1 VKRVYHNPIYKKSFL
16 CSYDLQFFAKEGPG
30 GEKTEDA
37 TSKKLSDARKE
48 GKVAKS
54 TEIVMAVTLLGLFLG
69 VRLYALTLGEQL
81 IGVFNRIY
89 ALISMESQDNSA
101 QKVLTGMVGYCFSRI
116 VLLALP
122 FFLIAFCIGLFGNIA
137 QFGFKITTK
146 PMEPK
151 LSKFNPISGFQ
162 RIFSKDKLIELL
174 KSVLKIGAVSIVV
187 YSILKDHVED
197 LLMLYSL
204 SLFQAIGLVGRLVID
219 IGIRIS
225 ILFIC
230 IGIFD
235 IFYQKRKFKE
245 DMKMTKQEVKDEY
258 KNSEGDPQI
267 KGKIRSR
274 MREASQRRMMQ
285 ELPKADVVITNPTHL
300 AVAIR
305 YDRDTE
311 QAPVVVAKGADYL
324 AEKIKGIAREN
335 HVEIVENKPL
345 ARMLYYNV
353 ELGDEI
359 PTELYQ
365 MVAEVLAYVYRLQNK
380 I

>member
-1 VKRVYHNPIYKKSFL
+1 MREYHYPIKNKYP
-16 CSYDLQFFAKEGPG
+16 YNLQYFAKDGPG

-54 TEIVMAVTLLGLFLG
+54 TEIVMAISLLGLFL
-69 VRLYALTLGEQL
+69 LLKFYALYLGEKFL
-81 IGVFNRIY
+81 GVFRRIY
-89 ALISMESQDNSA
+89 ALISMETHDGSA
-101 QKVLTGMVGYCFSRI
+101 QKVLLSMTGYVMKEI
-116 VLLALP
+116 VILVIPFFLLALTVA
-122 FFLIAFCIGLFGNIA
+122 LIANIA
-137 QFGFKITTK
+137 QVGWQISTK
-146 PMEPK
+146 PMEPD
-151 LSKFNPISGFQ
+151 LSKFNPVSGMK
-162 RIFSKDKLIELL
+162 RLFSKDKLVELL
-174 KSVLKIGAVSIVV
+174 KSVLKIGAVSYMV
-187 YSILKDHVED
+187 YTVLVKQVDK
-197 LLMLYSL
+197 LLVLYSL
-204 SLFQAIGLVGRLVID
+204 GLFQAIGLISGLVID

-225 ILFIC
+225 ILFLAIAV
-230 IGIFD
+230 FD

-258 KNSEGDPQI
+258 KNTEGDPQI
-267 KGKIRSR
+267 KGKIRGK

-305 YDRDTE
+305 YDRDSA
-311 QAPVVVAKGADYL
+311 QAPVVIAKGADYI
-324 AEKIKGIAREN
+324 AEKIKNAAREYKI
-335 HVEIVENKPL
+335 EIVENKPL

-353 ELGDEI
+353 EIGDEI